1 MTPSKVQIKTIL
13 FKGKIVDDDKY
24 PLMLQV
30 KIGKNKYKRISLGL
44 SAYAS
49 SWIPKAETF
58 VGNDYLS
65 LNQKLFE
72 AKTKAR
78 DILEE
83 LQLHFDKN
91 NVPFS
96 FDVFK
101 RKFLDFDKEET
112 ETIESDIPRTFF
124 TFLQWY
130 IDELTALDKIGDRLN
145 FKTLQSVS
153 KNFIHKDLLL
163 DSINKL
169 WLEKFKSHLHK
180 RKNRKG
186 EPISNVTV
194 WTYLK
199 TMRTLLSKARYYE
212 VTSNNPFR
220 NSSNPNGFSFH
231 KLEKAPRISRSM
243 SDEELNNFL
252 AFDYKNALKR
262 KRLAYLIC
270 YLIYLFRGI
279 PISDLALLNIESIS
293 NNEISFGRVKT
304 HKKVPNIP
312 LTENRLRVLNLLKQY
327 TDGYYLVPIL
337 HKDRHITKQQKYN
350 RIEKIKSYVNNALK
364 EIAVEQKIKINLT
377 TYTFRH
383 TYSRKVLEKHGVWKL
398 KEALGHESILT
409 TQKYAGSLSDK
420 EVAKTDDVFDDIF

>member
-1 MTPSKVQIKTIL
+1 MKPSQVQFKIIL
-13 FKGKIVDDDKY
+13 FKGKIVDDDKF

-30 KIGKNKYKRISLGL
+30 KTGKAKYQRISLGF
-44 SAYAS
+44 SAFPN
-49 SWIPKAETF
+49 SWISKAETF
-58 VGNDYLS
+58 SGNEYLP

-72 AKTKAR
+72 SKTKAR
-78 DILEE
+78 QILEE
-83 LQLHFDKN
+83 LDMHYEKN

-101 RKFLDFDKEET
+101 RKFLDLDKEET
-112 ETIESDIPRTFF
+112 ETIGNDIPRTFF
-124 TFLQWY
+124 TFLDWY
-130 IDELTALDKIGDRLN
+130 IEELTALDKIGDRLN
-145 FKTLQSVS
+145 FKTLKSVGS
-153 KNFIHKDLLL
+153 GYIKQDILL
-163 DSINKL
+163 DSINKM
-169 WLEKFKSHLHK
+169 WLEKFKSNLHK

-186 EPISNVTV
+186 EPVANVTV

-199 TMRTLLSKARYYE
+199 TMRTLMSKARYYE

-220 NSSNPNGFSFH
+220 NSSNPNGFAFH
-231 KLEKAPRISRSM
+231 QLEKAPRISRSM
-243 SDEELNNFL
+243 SDDELNRFL
-252 AFDYKNALKR
+252 DFDFENTTKR
-262 KRLAYLIC
+262 KSLAYLIC

-279 PISDLALLNIESIS
+279 PISDIALLTQENIS

-312 LTENRLRVLNLLKQY
+312 LDERRMKVINLLKQY
-327 TDGYYLVPIL
+327 TDGFYLVPIL
-337 HKDRHITKQQKYN
+337 NKDRHKTKQQKYN
-350 RIEKIKSYVNNALK
+350 RIEKIKSFVNKSLK
-364 EIAVEQKIKINLT
+364 EIAIDQGIKINLT

-420 EVAKTDDVFDDIF
+420 EVAKTDDVFDDIY